1 MKHIYISPHC
11 DDVALSCGGQ
21 IIADAGRRAETLIL
35 NIFTSDRQYDDT
47 SPSEGSGSFGS
58 AINYQ
63 RTAEDSAAWASVGVE
78 AHYVRYPEALLRK
91 KFPFTFRAS
100 PRLDDVTEAL
110 CKTLLGYVDSYPEAR
125 FYFPAGIGNH
135 IDHIACKQVGFRLLE
150 QGALP
155 SITLYEDIPYAWL
168 RFVRSQSYRALRRE
182 VDLQDLQETRRRDGL
197 SLLQYLESG
206 AVPFPNGRR
215 LFTLVYAALVAA
227 GQTARLARAAQP
239 YRGRVTAV
247 QLDDDLV
254 QKKKSLL
261 YCYASQVP
269 MLFGPYPESVMARLS
284 ESLSREIA
292 IEVSQKPARIL
303 S

>member
-1 MKHIYISPHC
+1 MKHIYISPHS

-35 NIFTSDRQYDDT
+35 NIFTSDPQCDDMP
-47 SPSEGSGSFGS
+47 PSESSGSFGT
-58 AINYQ
+58 AINSQ

-78 AHYVRYPEALLRK
+78 ADYVRYPEALLRK

-100 PRLDDVTEAL
+100 PRPDDVTDAL
-110 CKTLLGYVDSYPEAR
+110 CKTLVGYINSYPEAR

-135 IDHIACKQVGFRLLE
+135 IDHVACRQVGFRLLK
-150 QGALP
+150 QGALS
-155 SITLYEDIPYAWL
+155 SITLYEDVPYAWL
-168 RFVRSQSYRALRRE
+168 RFIRSQFYRALRRD
-182 VDLQDLQETRRRDGL
+182 VALQDLRDTRRRDGL
-197 SLLQYLESG
+197 SILQYLAPG

-215 LFTLVYAALVAA
+215 LFTLVYAALAAA

-239 YRGRVTAV
+239 YSGRLISV

-254 QKKKSLL
+254 QKKKALL
-261 YCYASQVP
+261 YHYASQIP
-269 MLFGPYPESVMARLS
+269 MLFGPDPERVLARLG

-292 IEVSQKPARIL
+292 VEISQKPARTL
-303 S
+303 A